1 MYSILLMFSL
11 PFIIVREVHE
21 EAKLAREKAS
31 DIKMLRQEQAAARRE
46 KLKQAYLKKKL
57 EKLKASSKAEQTW
70 PACGKYLL
78 YFLCV
83 NCKYLTAIGGWSV
96 LQMFC

>member
-1 MYSILLMFSL
+1 MIVLSCLLQVTTIDAFLVLTPVPSDVFYIELDMPRMSLMFSL
-11 PFIIVREVHE
+11 PSIIIREVHE

-57 EKLKASSKAEQTW
+57 EKLKASSKAEQT
-70 PACGKYLL
+70 
-78 YFLCV
+78 
-83 NCKYLTAIGGWSV
+83 
-96 LQMFC
+96 